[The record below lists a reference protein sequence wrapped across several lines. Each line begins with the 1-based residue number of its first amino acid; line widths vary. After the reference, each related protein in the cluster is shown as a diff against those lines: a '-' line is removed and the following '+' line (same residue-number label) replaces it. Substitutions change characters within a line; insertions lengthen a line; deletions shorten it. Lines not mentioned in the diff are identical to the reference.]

1 MEFKSQSWYQFL
13 DEGMADLV
21 NQAYSLLDKFRVQSS
36 EFRISEYHDYSFVVF
51 PMAKAYEGFLKKWFF
66 ASGFITEHQYKSDH
80 FRIGKALNPSL
91 PARFKRDGYVYDRII
106 AACPDPHLADTL
118 WLAWKQSRN
127 LTFHYFP
134 HHRYFL
140 TLSEARARLNQLAA
154 AMKSAIVCRLD

>member
-1 MEFKSQSWYQFL
+1 MQFKSEAWYQFL

-21 NQAYSLLDKFRVQSS
+21 KQAYSLLDKFKVP
-36 EFRISEYHDYSFVVF
+36 EYHDYSFIVF
-51 PMAKAYEGFLKKWFF
+51 PMAKGYEGSLKKWFF
-66 ASGFITEHQYKSDH
+66 AGGFINEYQYKSDH

-91 PARFKRDGYVYDRII
+91 PARFKNDGYVYDKIV
-106 AACPDPHLADTL
+106 ASCPDPHLADTL

-140 TLSEARARLNQLAA
+140 ILPEARARINQLAA
-154 AMKSAIVCRLD
+154 AMAAAISCRI

>member
-1 MEFKSQSWYQFL
+1 MQFKSEPWNQFL
-13 DEGMADLV
+13 DEGMSDLV
-21 NQAYSLLDKFRVQSS
+21 NLSYSLLDAFSPQHSALGLKN
-36 EFRISEYHDYSFVVF
+36 IHDYSFVIF

-66 ASGFITEHQYKSDH
+66 AGGFITEYQYQSDH

-91 PARFKRDGYVYDRII
+91 PARFKRDGYVYDQIV
-106 AACPDPHLADTL
+106 ASCPDPHLADTL

-140 TLSEARARLNQLAA
+140 TLPEARARLNQLAA
-154 AMKSAIVCRLD
+154 AMAATLSCRIR

>member
-1 MEFKSQSWYQFL
+1 MQFKSEPWNQFL
-13 DEGMADLV
+13 DEGMSDLV
-21 NQAYSLLDKFRVQSS
+21 NLSYSLLDAFSPQHSALGLKN
-36 EFRISEYHDYSFVVF
+36 IHDYSFVIF

-66 ASGFITEHQYKSDH
+66 AGGFINEYQYKSDH

-91 PARFKRDGYVYDRII
+91 PARFKNDGYVYDQIV
-106 AACPDPHLADTL
+106 ASCPDPHLADTL

-140 TLSEARARLNQLAA
+140 TLPEARARLNQLAA
-154 AMKSAIVCRLD
+154 AMAAAISCRI

>member
-1 MEFKSQSWYQFL
+1 
-13 DEGMADLV
+13 
-21 NQAYSLLDKFRVQSS
+21 
-36 EFRISEYHDYSFVVF
+36 
-51 PMAKAYEGFLKKWFF
+51 MAKAYEGFLKKWFF
-66 ASGFITEHQYKSDH
+66 TSGFINKFQYESDH

-91 PARFKRDGYVYDRII
+91 PARFKRDGYVYDQIV

-140 TLSEARARLNQLAA
+140 TLSEARARINQLAD
-154 AMKSAIVCRLD
+154 AMESALGCQIL

>member
-1 MEFKSQSWYQFL
+1 MQFKSEAWYQFL

-21 NQAYSLLDKFRVQSS
+21 KQAYSLLDKFKVP
-36 EFRISEYHDYSFVVF
+36 EYHDYSFIVF

-66 ASGFITEHQYKSDH
+66 AGGFINEYQYKSDH
-80 FRIGKALNPSL
+80 FRIGKDLNPSL
-91 PARFKRDGYVYDRII
+91 PARFKNDGYVYDKIV
-106 AACPDPHLADTL
+106 ASCPDPHLADTL

-140 TLSEARARLNQLAA
+140 TLPEARPRLNQLAA
-154 AMKSAIVCRLD
+154 AMTAAISCRI

>member
-1 MEFKSQSWYQFL
+1 MQFKSEAWYQFL

-21 NQAYSLLDKFRVQSS
+21 KQAYSLLDKFKVP
-36 EFRISEYHDYSFVVF
+36 EYHDYSFIVF

-66 ASGFITEHQYKSDH
+66 AGGFINEYQYKSDH

-91 PARFKRDGYVYDRII
+91 PARFKNDGYVYDKIV
-106 AACPDPHLADTL
+106 ASCPDPHLADTL

-140 TLSEARARLNQLAA
+140 TLPEARARLNQLAA
-154 AMKSAIVCRLD
+154 AMAAAISCRI